1 VSKLPLLEVKN
12 LKAYYFISR
21 GAVKA
26 VDNVSIDLKRGES
39 LGLAGESGCGKSTM
53 GFALMNMLPPPGRIV
68 EGSIRIDGQE
78 IVGMGE
84 SELRKKIRW
93 QEIAMI
99 FQGAMNVLN
108 PVYTVGYQ
116 VAEPLIFHRGME
128 KKEAIEKAKDYLE
141 MVGLDPNIVN
151 RYPHELSG
159 GMKQRVVIATALI
172 MKPKI
177 LIADEPTTALDVI
190 VQAQII
196 NLLKDLKRRLGLSII
211 VISHDLSMISE
222 LADRLAIMYAG
233 KIVELGSSDIV
244 YTRPMHPYTK
254 ALLNAIPR
262 LRQKQERLEFIP
274 GAPPNLLA
282 PPPGCRFHPRCPYRF
297 EPCDKE
303 EPELLEIKPDHF
315 VACHLFTKG

>member
-1 VSKLPLLEVKN
+1 LLEVKD

-26 VDNVSIDLKRGES
+26 VDNVSIDLEKGES
-39 LGLAGESGCGKSTM
+39 LGLAGESGCGKSTL
-53 GFALMNMLPPPGRIV
+53 GFALMNMLPPPGRV
-68 EGSIRIDGQE
+68 VAGSIKIDGQE
-78 IVGMGE
+78 IVGMKE
-84 SELRKKIRW
+84 DELRKRIRW

-116 VAEPLIFHRGME
+116 VAEPLIYHKGMG
-128 KKEAIEKAKDYLE
+128 KKEAIEEAKKYLE
-141 MVGLDPNIVN
+141 LVGLDPNIVN

-159 GMKQRVVIATALI
+159 GMKQRAVIATALI
-172 MKPKI
+172 MSPKV

-196 NLLKDLKRRLGLSII
+196 NLLKELKRKLGLSII
-211 VISHDLSMISE
+211 IISHDLSVISE

-233 KIVELGSSDIV
+233 KIVELGPSDSV
-244 YTRPMHPYTK
+244 YSDPVHPYTK

-262 LRQKQERLEFIP
+262 LRKKQERLEFIP
-274 GAPPNLLA
+274 GAPPNLLS
-282 PPPGCRFHPRCPYRF
+282 PPLGCRFHPRCPYRF

-303 EPELLEIKPDHF
+303 EPELIEVRPRHF
-315 VACHLFTKG
+315 VACHLYTRR

>member
-1 VSKLPLLEVKN
+1 M
-12 LKAYYFISR
+12 
-21 GAVKA
+21 
-26 VDNVSIDLKRGES
+26 DNVSIDLEKGES
-39 LGLAGESGCGKSTM
+39 LGLAGESGCGKSTL
-53 GFALMNMLPPPGRIV
+53 GFALMNMLPPPGRV
-68 EGSIRIDGQE
+68 VAGSIKIDGQE
-78 IVGMGE
+78 IVGMKE
-84 SELRKKIRW
+84 DELRKRIRW

-116 VAEPLIFHRGME
+116 VAEPLIYHKGMG
-128 KKEAIEKAKDYLE
+128 KKEAIEEAKKYLE
-141 MVGLDPNIVN
+141 LVGLDPNIVN

-159 GMKQRVVIATALI
+159 GMKQRAVIATALI
-172 MKPKI
+172 MSPKV

-196 NLLKDLKRRLGLSII
+196 NLLKELKRKLGLSII
-211 VISHDLSMISE
+211 IISHDLSVISE

-233 KIVELGSSDIV
+233 KIVELGPSDSV
-244 YTRPMHPYTK
+244 YSDPIHPYTK

-262 LRQKQERLEFIP
+262 LRKKQERLEFIP
-274 GAPPNLLA
+274 GAPPNLLS

-303 EPELLEIKPDHF
+303 EPELIEVRPGHF
-315 VACHLFTKG
+315 VACHLYTRR

>member
-1 VSKLPLLEVKN
+1 LLEVKD

-26 VDNVSIDLKRGES
+26 VDNVSIDLEKGES
-39 LGLAGESGCGKSTM
+39 LGLAGESGCGKSTL
-53 GFALMNMLPPPGRIV
+53 GFALMNMLPPPGRV
-68 EGSIRIDGQE
+68 VAGSIKIDGQE
-78 IVGMGE
+78 IVGMKE
-84 SELRKKIRW
+84 DELRKRIRW

-116 VAEPLIFHRGME
+116 VAEPLIYHKGMG
-128 KKEAIEKAKDYLE
+128 KKEAIEEAKKYLE
-141 MVGLDPNIVN
+141 LVGLDPNIVN

-159 GMKQRVVIATALI
+159 GMKQRAVIATALI
-172 MKPKI
+172 MSPKV

-196 NLLKDLKRRLGLSII
+196 NLLKELKRKLGLSII
-211 VISHDLSMISE
+211 IISHDLSVISE

-233 KIVELGSSDIV
+233 KIVELGPSDSV
-244 YTRPMHPYTK
+244 YSDPVHPYTK

-262 LRQKQERLEFIP
+262 LRKKQERLEFIP
-274 GAPPNLLA
+274 GAPPNLLS
-282 PPPGCRFHPRCPYRF
+282 PPPGCRIHPRCPYRF

-303 EPELLEIKPDHF
+303 EPELVEVRPGHF
-315 VACHLFTKG
+315 VACHLYTRR

>member
-1 VSKLPLLEVKN
+1 MPLLEVKD

-26 VDNVSIDLKRGES
+26 VDNVSIDLEKGES
-39 LGLAGESGCGKSTM
+39 LGLAGESGCGKSTL
-53 GFALMNMLPPPGRIV
+53 GFALMNMLPPPGRV
-68 EGSIRIDGQE
+68 VAGSIKIDGQE
-78 IVGMGE
+78 IVGMKE
-84 SELRKKIRW
+84 DELRKRIRW

-116 VAEPLIFHRGME
+116 VAEPLIYHKGMG
-128 KKEAIEKAKDYLE
+128 KKEAIEEAKKYLE
-141 MVGLDPNIVN
+141 LVGLDPNIVN

-159 GMKQRVVIATALI
+159 GMKQRAVIATALI
-172 MKPKI
+172 MSPKV

-196 NLLKDLKRRLGLSII
+196 NLLKELKRKLGLSII
-211 VISHDLSMISE
+211 IISHDLSVISE

-233 KIVELGSSDIV
+233 KIVELGPSDSV
-244 YTRPMHPYTK
+244 YSDPVHPYTK

-262 LRQKQERLEFIP
+262 LRKKQERLEFIP
-274 GAPPNLLA
+274 GAPPNLLS

-303 EPELLEIKPDHF
+303 EPELVEVRPGHF
-315 VACHLFTKG
+315 VACHLYTRR

>member
-1 VSKLPLLEVKN
+1 MPLLEVKD

-26 VDNVSIDLKRGES
+26 VDNVSIELEKGES
-39 LGLAGESGCGKSTM
+39 LGLAGESGCGKSTL
-53 GFALMNMLPPPGRIV
+53 GFSLMNMLPPPGRV
-68 EGSIRIDGQE
+68 VAGSIKIDGQE
-78 IVGMGE
+78 IVGMKE
-84 SELRKKIRW
+84 DELRRKIRW

-116 VAEPLIFHRGME
+116 VAEPLIYHRGMA
-128 KKEAIEKAKDYLE
+128 KKEAIEEAKKYLE
-141 MVGLDPNIVN
+141 LVGLDPNIVN

-159 GMKQRVVIATALI
+159 GMKQRAVIATALI
-172 MKPKI
+172 MSPKV

-196 NLLKDLKRRLGLSII
+196 NLLKELKKKLGLSII
-211 VISHDLSMISE
+211 IISHDLSVISE

-233 KIVELGSSDIV
+233 KIVELGPSDSV
-244 YTRPMHPYTK
+244 YADPIHPYTK

-262 LRQKQERLEFIP
+262 LRKKQERLEFIP

-303 EPELLEIKPDHF
+303 EPELVEVRPGHF
-315 VACHLFTKG
+315 VACHLYTKR

>member
-1 VSKLPLLEVKN
+1 MPLLEVKD

-26 VDNVSIDLKRGES
+26 VDNVSIDLEKGES
-39 LGLAGESGCGKSTM
+39 LGLAGESGCGKSTL
-53 GFALMNMLPPPGRIV
+53 GFALMNMLPPPGRV
-68 EGSIRIDGQE
+68 VAGSIKIDGQE
-78 IVGMGE
+78 IVGMKE
-84 SELRKKIRW
+84 DELRKRIRW

-116 VAEPLIFHRGME
+116 VAEPLIYHKGMG
-128 KKEAIEKAKDYLE
+128 KKEAIEEAKKYLE
-141 MVGLDPNIVN
+141 LVGLDPNIVN

-159 GMKQRVVIATALI
+159 GMKQRAVIATALI
-172 MKPKI
+172 MSPKV

-196 NLLKDLKRRLGLSII
+196 NLLKELKRKLGLSII
-211 VISHDLSMISE
+211 IISHDLSVISE

-233 KIVELGSSDIV
+233 KIVELGPSDSV
-244 YTRPMHPYTK
+244 YSDPVHPYTK

-262 LRQKQERLEFIP
+262 LRKKQERLEFIP
-274 GAPPNLLA
+274 GAPPNLLS
-282 PPPGCRFHPRCPYRF
+282 PPPGCRIHPRCPYRF

-303 EPELLEIKPDHF
+303 EPELVEVRPGHF
-315 VACHLFTKG
+315 VACHLYTRR

>member
-1 VSKLPLLEVKN
+1 MPLLEVKD

-26 VDNVSIDLKRGES
+26 VDNVSIDLEKGES
-39 LGLAGESGCGKSTM
+39 LGLAGESGCGKSTL
-53 GFALMNMLPPPGRIV
+53 GFALMNMLPPPGRV
-68 EGSIRIDGQE
+68 VAGSIKIDGQE
-78 IVGMGE
+78 IVGMKE
-84 SELRKKIRW
+84 DELRKKVRW

-116 VAEPLIFHRGME
+116 VAEPLIYHRGMS
-128 KKEAIEKAKDYLE
+128 KKEAVEEAKKYLE
-141 MVGLDPNIVN
+141 LVGLDPNIVN

-159 GMKQRVVIATALI
+159 GMKQRAVIATALI
-172 MKPKI
+172 MSPKV

-196 NLLKDLKRRLGLSII
+196 NLLKELKRKLGLSII
-211 VISHDLSMISE
+211 IISHDLSVISE

-233 KIVELGSSDIV
+233 KIVELGPSDSV
-244 YTRPMHPYTK
+244 YSDPIHPYTR

-262 LRQKQERLEFIP
+262 LRKKQERLEFIP

-303 EPELLEIKPDHF
+303 EPELIEVRPGHF
-315 VACHLFTKG
+315 VACHLYTRR

>member
-1 VSKLPLLEVKN
+1 MPLLEVKD

-26 VDNVSIDLKRGES
+26 VDNVSIDLEKGES
-39 LGLAGESGCGKSTM
+39 LGLAGESGCGKSTL
-53 GFALMNMLPPPGRIV
+53 GFALMNMLPPPGRV
-68 EGSIRIDGQE
+68 VAGSIKIDGQE
-78 IVGMGE
+78 IVGMKE
-84 SELRKKIRW
+84 DELRKRIRW

-116 VAEPLIFHRGME
+116 VAEPLIYHKGMG
-128 KKEAIEKAKDYLE
+128 KKEAIEEAKKYLE
-141 MVGLDPNIVN
+141 LVGLDPNIVN

-159 GMKQRVVIATALI
+159 GMKQRAVIATALI
-172 MKPKI
+172 MSPKV

-196 NLLKDLKRRLGLSII
+196 NLLKELKRKLGLSII
-211 VISHDLSMISE
+211 IISHDLSVISE

-233 KIVELGSSDIV
+233 KIVELGPSDSV
-244 YTRPMHPYTK
+244 YSDPVHPYTK

-262 LRQKQERLEFIP
+262 LRKKQERLEFIP
-274 GAPPNLLA
+274 GAPPNLLS
-282 PPPGCRFHPRCPYRF
+282 PPLGCRFHPRCPYRF

-303 EPELLEIKPDHF
+303 EPELIEVRPRHF
-315 VACHLFTKG
+315 VACHLYTRR

>member
-1 VSKLPLLEVKN
+1 MPLLEVEN
-12 LKAYYFISR
+12 LRAYYFISR

-26 VDNVSIDLKRGES
+26 VDNVSIYLEKGES
-39 LGLAGESGCGKSTM
+39 LGLAGESGCGKSTL

-84 SELRKKIRW
+84 SELRKRIRW
-93 QEIAMI
+93 QEIAMV

-116 VAEPLIFHRGME
+116 VAEPLIFHKGME
-128 KKEAIEKAKDYLE
+128 KREAIEKAKEYLE
-141 MVGLDPNIVN
+141 MVGLDPNIAN

-159 GMKQRVVIATALI
+159 GMKQRAVIATALI
-172 MKPKI
+172 MNPKI

-196 NLLKDLKRRLGLSII
+196 NLLKDLKRRLRLSII

-233 KIVELGSSDIV
+233 KIVELGSSDVV
-244 YTRPMHPYTK
+244 YTEPVHPYTK

-262 LRQKQERLEFIP
+262 LRQKQVHLEFIP

-303 EPELLEIKPDHF
+303 EPELLEVKPGHF
-315 VACHLFTKG
+315 VSCHLFTRR

>member
-1 VSKLPLLEVKN
+1 MPLLEVKN